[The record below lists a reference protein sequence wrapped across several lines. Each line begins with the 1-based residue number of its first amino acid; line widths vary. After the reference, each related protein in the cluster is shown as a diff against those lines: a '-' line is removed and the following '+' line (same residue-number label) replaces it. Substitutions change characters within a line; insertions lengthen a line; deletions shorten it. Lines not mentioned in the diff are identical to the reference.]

1 MPFKRAVACRRCDFI
16 ADCCGPGALVHRGGD
31 CRRVRLSAWQACSG
45 ISSPEFVVWLS
56 CAARLYAA
64 DSAALWMNVIHLS
77 SPCMVIPATS
87 AGVLLPMSRWGRK
100 KCNCSPHIIRQTIN
114 VSSIGRRLDTKLHEQ
129 MKICVNSMLCL
140 MARPQIHLP
149 NVKMCLD
156 VVNTY
161 YHCSTELALVT
172 GL

>member
-1 MPFKRAVACRRCDFI
+1 MLRIKKGRMPVRNSRPRAPRHGIWLPAR
-16 ADCCGPGALVHRGGD
+16 GPGVEPPADRRGNRGLD
-31 CRRVRLSAWQACSG
+31 AFPDAGAQHPLGAG
-45 ISSPEFVVWLS
+45 
-56 CAARLYAA
+56 AARP
-64 DSAALWMNVIHLS
+64 WRR
-77 SPCMVIPATS
+77 
-87 AGVLLPMSRWGRK
+87 LLHR
-100 KCNCSPHIIRQTIN
+100 NCSPHIICQTIN

-161 YHCSTELALVT
+161 GQRGWIGSAHWQRRTSCAATSRAPRNSLYWT
-172 GL
+172 